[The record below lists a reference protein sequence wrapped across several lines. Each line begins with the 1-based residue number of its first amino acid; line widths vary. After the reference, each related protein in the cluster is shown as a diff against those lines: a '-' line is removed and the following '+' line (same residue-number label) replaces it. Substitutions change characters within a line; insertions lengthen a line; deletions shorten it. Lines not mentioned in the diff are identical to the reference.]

1 MESSETACSCGL
13 KLGVDDLSTKGV
25 IGSDKKYKIL
35 MESIHFLGQCNSSEK
50 CTIQSKIDEI
60 KERISE
66 YYFEKEAKLIAIPNQ
81 IKPPKKLLIIDADE
95 TDVKKR
101 KANAK
106 YMDKFYEDTLHQTI
120 IKALREMKLHGF
132 IMEGFQS
139 EDCLKAKLEKGKQL
153 RKEMQCKCKSEP
165 DTECTCGKVK
175 YPELNTHEK
184 DVMEILDIKDIT
196 GEELLKST
204 ELLKNINKDTK
215 SVVNKGDTWLFH
227 KVWIFVLK

>member
-1 MESSETACSCGL
+1 METSETACSCRL
-13 KLGVDDLSTKGV
+13 KLGFDDISTQGGKD
-25 IGSDKKYKIL
+25 SDKKYKIL
-35 MESIHFLGQCNSSEK
+35 MESIHFLGKSNSSEK

-153 RKEMQCKCKSEP
+153 RKENQCNCKSKAN
-165 DTECTCGKVK
+165 TECTCGKVK

-184 DVMEILDIKDIT
+184 SVMEILDIKDIT
-196 GEELLKST
+196 EEELFKST
-204 ELLKNINKDTK
+204 ELLKAWKININKDAK
-215 SVVNKGDTWLFH
+215 SNVNRGDTWLFN
-227 KVWIFVLK
+227 KV

>member
-1 MESSETACSCGL
+1 
-13 KLGVDDLSTKGV
+13 
-25 IGSDKKYKIL
+25 

-66 YYFEKEAKLIAIPNQ
+66 YYFEKEDKLIAIPNQ
-81 IKPPKKLLIIDADE
+81 ILAPKKPFIIDPNEIDE
-95 TDVKKR
+95 KKK

-106 YMDKFYEDTLHQTI
+106 YMDKFYENILQQTI

-153 RKEMQCKCKSEP
+153 RKEMQCKCKSEA

-175 YPELNTHEK
+175 YPELNTHEE

-196 GEELLKST
+196 EEELIKST
-204 ELLKNINKDTK
+204 ELLKNINKDAK
-215 SVVNKGDTWLFH
+215 SDLNKGDTWLFH
-227 KVWIFVLK
+227 KV